1 MNGILI
7 EDIILRMKMS
17 WIDEIDWDLDE
28 DDFDTQNEIEDD
40 DEDWI

>member
-1 MNGILI
+1 
-7 EDIILRMKMS
+7 MS

-28 DDFDTQNEIEDD
+28 DNFDTQNEIEDD